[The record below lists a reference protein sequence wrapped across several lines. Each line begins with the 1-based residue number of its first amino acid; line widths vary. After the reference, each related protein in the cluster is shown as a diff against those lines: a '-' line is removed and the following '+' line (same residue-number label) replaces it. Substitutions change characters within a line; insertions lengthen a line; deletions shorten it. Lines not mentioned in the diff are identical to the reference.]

1 MTTYFYRYDR
11 VLRGTGDVGMFAV
24 ADRVLADPS
33 FDWLELSANEAQT
46 LIDAVKIEEWLEE
59 DSYDSFRTRKPSTI
73 DRPPQLR

>member
-1 MTTYFYRYDR
+1 MTTYFYRDDR
-11 VLRGTGDVGMFAV
+11 VLRDRGEVGMFAV

-59 DSYDSFRTRKPSTI
+59 DSYDSFRTRKSSI
-73 DRPPQLR
+73 SDRLPRLR